1 MTSSIGGFGSAKK
14 KEKKKKVDQKTS
26 VTEFS
31 DAPLPTPTRLID
43 GSTDRPIDRLERLDR
58 HQF

>member
-1 MTSSIGGFGSAKK
+1 MTSSIGGFGSTKK
-14 KEKKKKVDQKTS
+14 KEKGRA
-26 VTEFS
+26 ENICYFS

-43 GSTDRPIDRLERLDR
+43 GQIDRLERLDR